1 MKFKFLSAALAL
13 AFALAVVA
21 LGQAQQAPKPEA
33 NSAKKEA
40 APKLA
45 ISKTQFDFGEIKK
58 GTLAE
63 HSFTIKNEGTAD
75 LVINNVAPS

>member
-1 MKFKFLSAALAL
+1 MKFKFLPAALAL
-13 AFALAVVA
+13 ALAAAIVA
-21 LGQAQQAPKPEA
+21 LGQTQQAGTPEA
-33 NSAKKEA
+33 NQAKKEA

-63 HSFTIKNEGTAD
+63 HTFTFKNEGTAE

>member
-1 MKFKFLSAALAL
+1 MKFKSLSIALAL

-21 LGQAQQAPKPEA
+21 LGQTPQAAKPES
-33 NSAKKEA
+33 NTAKKEA
-40 APKLA
+40 APKLI
-45 ISKTQFDFGEIKK
+45 ISKTQHDFGDIKK

-63 HSFTIKNEGTAD
+63 HTFAFKNEGTAD